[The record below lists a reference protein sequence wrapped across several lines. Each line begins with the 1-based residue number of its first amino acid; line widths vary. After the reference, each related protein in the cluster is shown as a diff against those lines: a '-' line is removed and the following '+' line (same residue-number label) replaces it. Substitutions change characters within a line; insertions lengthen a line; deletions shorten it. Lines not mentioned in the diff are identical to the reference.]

1 VVESPASIFPFRVF
15 LHEISAARSDDHR
28 ETFTSD
34 VRRPLAFQATP
45 GIVDRAAHVGYVQEY
60 AFAIGRRRF
69 WQTHLATAVQ
79 TVRN

>member
-1 VVESPASIFPFRVF
+1 MVESPAFILPFRVF
-15 LHEISAARSDDHR
+15 LHEMAAARADDNR

-45 GIVDRAAHVGYVQEY
+45 GTVDRAAHVGYLQKY
-60 AFAIGRRRF
+60 TFAIGRRRF
-69 WQTHLATAVQ
+69 WQTHLAAAVQ